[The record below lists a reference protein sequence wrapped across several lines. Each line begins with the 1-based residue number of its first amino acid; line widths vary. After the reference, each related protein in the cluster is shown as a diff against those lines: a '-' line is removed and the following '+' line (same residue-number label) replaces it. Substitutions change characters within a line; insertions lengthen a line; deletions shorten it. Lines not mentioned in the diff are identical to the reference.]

1 MPAGFDNC
9 VKQGGKVRTVT
20 GPHKKMEY
28 PQEAMFMSAFLKVK
42 VHRGEV
48 KQKQKK

>member
-20 GPHKKMEY
+20 GPHKKMGY

-42 VHRGEV
+42 CIEV
-48 KQKQKK
+48 R